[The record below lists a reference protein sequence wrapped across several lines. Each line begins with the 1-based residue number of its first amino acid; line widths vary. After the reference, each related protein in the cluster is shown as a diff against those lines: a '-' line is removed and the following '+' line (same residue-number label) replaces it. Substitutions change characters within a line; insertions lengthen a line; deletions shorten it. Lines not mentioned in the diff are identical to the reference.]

1 MKLELIVPATQEN
14 LLNRKKAP
22 GPHLGLA
29 MVAALTPLEVEVS
42 LTDENVA
49 VIDFQ
54 KEIDLVGITALT
66 ITAKRAYEIADTFR
80 AKGVKVILGGSH
92 PSALPKEAS
101 QHADAVVI
109 GEAEGIWANV
119 IEDFK
124 ANKLQR
130 IYSQREQPSLLNLPI
145 PRRDLFADGA
155 YYFRNTI
162 STTRGCPYACS
173 FCSVTSFFGHTY
185 RCRPVEEILKEIET
199 MNYKKLIC
207 FVDDNIAGKP
217 KFAKELFRAL
227 VSYKLKW
234 IAQASVTIARDDEL
248 LKLAAASGCMILL
261 IGFETL
267 SPDNL
272 AAMGKRVNV
281 VDEYEMVIRK
291 IHSHGIAIHGF
302 FILGLDEDDEYV
314 FERTIRFA
322 QKMRLESAQFAW
334 PVPYPGTALYES
346 LDKAGRIITKS
357 WSQYESSIVF
367 EPKLMSR
374 EILQKGRDW
383 VWREFYSLPSIWRRL
398 GITHRH
404 SVPLWM
410 LNLYYRSFWR
420 RKFRANRDSN
430 KFKPPLRL

>member
-1 MKLELIVPATQEN
+1 
-14 LLNRKKAP
+14 
-22 GPHLGLA
+22 
-29 MVAALTPLEVEVS
+29 
-42 LTDENVA
+42 
-49 VIDFQ
+49 
-54 KEIDLVGITALT
+54 VGITALT
-66 ITAKRAYEIADTFR
+66 ITAKRAYDIADTFR

-92 PSALPKEAS
+92 PSALPKESS

-130 IYSQREQPSLLNLPI
+130 IYSQRKQPSLLNLPV
-145 PRRDLFADGA
+145 PRRDSFTDGA
-155 YYFRNTI
+155 YYFKNTI
-162 STTRGCPYACS
+162 STTRGCPHACS

-199 MNYKKLIC
+199 MDYKKLIC

-217 KFAKELFRAL
+217 RFAKELFRVL

-248 LKLAAASGCMILL
+248 LELAAASGCMSLL

-267 SPDNL
+267 SQDNL
-272 AAMGKRVNV
+272 AAMGKKVNV

-314 FERTIRFA
+314 FERTVRFA
-322 QKMRLESAQFAW
+322 QKM
-334 PVPYPGTALYES
+334 
-346 LDKAGRIITKS
+346 
-357 WSQYESSIVF
+357 
-367 EPKLMSR
+367 
-374 EILQKGRDW
+374 
-383 VWREFYSLPSIWRRL
+383 
-398 GITHRH
+398 
-404 SVPLWM
+404 
-410 LNLYYRSFWR
+410 
-420 RKFRANRDSN
+420 
-430 KFKPPLRL
+430 

>member
-42 LTDENVA
+42 LTDENVT

-162 STTRGCPYACS
+162 STTRGCPHACS

-267 SPDNL
+267 SQDNL

-322 QKMRLESAQFAW
+322 QKMQLESAQFAW
-334 PVPYPGTALYES
+334 PVPYPGTALYKS

-357 WSQYESSIVF
+357 WSQYESIVVF

-383 VWREFYSLPSIWRRL
+383 VWREFYSLPSIWKRL
-398 GITHRH
+398 GITHRY
-404 SVPLWM
+404 SVPLWA